1 MTAGPPRNAAPIW
14 DNIPPELAQRPQW
27 LLWRFEVKRGQV
39 KPLKVPYWAAGT
51 RRAGV
56 QGSEAD
62 RANLVT
68 LEQARRA
75 YEAGK
80 YSGVG
85 LALLPGDGLI
95 GIDIDGAIDAE
106 TGEVSQRLQSIIAA
120 VNSYTEYSPS
130 GKGAHI
136 IALGET
142 TTNKSNEIGL
152 EIFAGRQYFTFT
164 GAHWPGAPRTVE
176 AITEQALRRLNVT
189 VNNAKAKRK
198 PAPGA
203 PAAQTGTAELRTRVE
218 SALEALNPD
227 MGYNDWIAIGWALRE
242 AFGDFGF
249 GLWSA
254 WSARGTKYQGEGDLQ
269 SHWRSFTCSRAPDD
283 AVGVIF
289 ARARD
294 AGWRPARREAEGAP
308 HDQGVTPD
316 DLARIDADLAR
327 YDAITGG
334 ALPADDAAPTEWPAP
349 TIPGALNTP
358 EVPADLLPG
367 VWGQMA
373 KSVSESTQTPAV
385 MSVLCALGVLGALLQ
400 NRYVVDTGGH
410 REVLAFWGLSVSAS
424 GTRKSSVMGA
434 FQAPLLGWEKSL
446 ADRMRRPI
454 ARNEAV
460 RSTTLKRIEALKQQ
474 AGKADENELS
484 RLRDDIEALE
494 LSIPEEIRPPL
505 LFTEDVTPETL
516 QRLLAENGGRMSI
529 LSDEP
534 GIFRI
539 LGGLYGGGGG
549 GASLEVFLKSY
560 TGSALKVARA
570 ARTVFVASP
579 CLSMALM
586 IQPDLVA
593 ELAGSNQFRGSG
605 LMARFWYGVPHS
617 NVGRRDVR
625 QRRRISNE
633 LRDAYSAA
641 VFALMD
647 GYPSEDAGDRQTRL
661 LTLSESAEELWLDF
675 SQEVEDQL
683 IEGGA
688 LDAVRDWASKL
699 PGAVAR
705 VAGLL
710 ELCEVGLQVEQVS
723 HSAMDRAI
731 RLARLLTEHARA
743 AFGMLGADVVEADA
757 NALLSWVRA
766 NHLQEFATR
775 DAMRAMDS
783 RFKTAAKLGK
793 AIDKLK
799 QLDCVRTYQRKN
811 QGARPTTVIQVNPAC
826 LS

>member
-1 MTAGPPRNAAPIW
+1 VSAGPPRAPAPIW
-14 DNIPPELAQRPQW
+14 DNIPPELARRPQW
-27 LLWRFEVKRGQV
+27 LLWRFEVKQGQS
-39 KPLKVPYWAAGT
+39 KPLKVPYWASGA
-51 RRAGV
+51 RRNGV
-56 QGSEAD
+56 QGSDTD

-68 LEQARRA
+68 LGEARSV
-75 YEAGK
+75 YERGG
-80 YSGVG
+80 YSGAG
-85 LALLPGDGLI
+85 FAFLPGDGLI
-95 GIDIDGAIDAE
+95 GIDIDGAIDPE

-120 VNSYTEYSPS
+120 VASYTEYSPS

-164 GAHWPGAPRTVE
+164 GAHWPGAPRTIE

-189 VNNAKAKRK
+189 VNDAKARRK
-198 PAPGA
+198 QAPGVL
-203 PAAQTGTAELRTRVE
+203 AAQTAPAELRARVE
-218 SALEALNPD
+218 SALESLNPD

-242 AFGDFGF
+242 AFGEFGF

-254 WSARGTKYQGEGDLQ
+254 WSARGEKYQGDSDLQ
-269 SHWRSFTCSRAPDD
+269 SHWRSFTGRRAPDD

-294 AGWRPARREAEGAP
+294 AGWKAPRRAAAVDTP
-308 HDQGVTPD
+308 DQAVTID

-327 YDAITGG
+327 YDGIIGG
-334 ALPADDAAPTEWPAP
+334 PETAEEVQPEWPAP
-349 TIPGALNTP
+349 QIPGALSTP
-358 EVPADLLPG
+358 DVPADLLPG

-373 KSVSESTQTPAV
+373 QAVSESTQTPAV

-400 NRYVVDTGGH
+400 NRYIVDTGSH
-410 REVLAFWGLSVSAS
+410 QEVLAFWTKSISAS
-424 GTRKSSVMGA
+424 GTRKSAIVGA
-434 FQAPLLGWEKSL
+434 FQAPLLAWEKLL
-446 ADRMRRPI
+446 ADRMRRLI

-474 AGKADENELS
+474 AGKADENELR

-494 LSIPEEIRPPL
+494 LSVPDEIRPPL

-534 GIFRI
+534 GLFRV
-539 LGGLYGGGGG
+539 LGGLYGGGG
-549 GASLEVFLKSY
+549 GASLEVFLKAY
-560 TGSALKVARA
+560 TGSTLKVQRA
-570 ARTVFVASP
+570 SRTVFVVSP
-579 CLSMALM
+579 CLSMVLM
-586 IQPDLVA
+586 IQPELVA

-605 LMARFWYGVPHS
+605 LMARFWYGAPRS

-641 VFALMD
+641 VFALME
-647 GYPSEDAGDRQTRL
+647 GYPPEDARDRRPKV
-661 LTLSESAEELWLDF
+661 LTLSGSAEELWLDF

-688 LDAVRDWASKL
+688 LDGVRDWGSKL
-699 PGAVAR
+699 PGSVAR
-705 VAGLL
+705 VAALMAL
-710 ELCEVGLQVEQVS
+710 AEVGLQVEQVS

-731 RLARLLTEHARA
+731 RLARLMVPHTKAV
-743 AFGMLGADVVEADA
+743 FGMLGADVVEADA

-766 NHLQEFATR
+766 NHLDEFATR

>member
-1 MTAGPPRNAAPIW
+1 MSAGQPGRGAPNW
-14 DNIPPELAQRPQW
+14 DAIPPELAQRPQW
-27 LLWRFEVKRGQV
+27 LLWRFEVKRGQS
-39 KPLKVPYWAAGT
+39 KPLKVPYWTTGV
-51 RRAGV
+51 RRSGV
-56 QGSEAD
+56 QGSDGD
-62 RANLVT
+62 RAKLGT
-68 LEQARRA
+68 LEQARLA
-75 YEAGK
+75 YDQGG

-85 LALLPGDGLI
+85 FAFLPGDGLI
-95 GIDIDGAIDAE
+95 GIDIDGAIDLE
-106 TGEVSQRLQSIIAA
+106 TGEVSQRLQAIIEA
-120 VNSYTEYSPS
+120 VASYTEYSPS
-130 GKGAHI
+130 GRGAHI
-136 IALGET
+136 IAAGET
-142 TTNKSNEIGL
+142 TTNKCNEIGL

-164 GAHWPGAPRTVE
+164 GNHWSGTPQTVQPIGE
-176 AITEQALRRLNVT
+176 EALRRLNITVT
-189 VNNAKAKRK
+189 AAKARRK
-198 PAPGA
+198 LAPGVL
-203 PAAQTGTAELRTRVE
+203 AAQPGASDLRTRVE
-218 SALEALNPD
+218 SALESLSPD

-242 AFGDFGF
+242 AFGEFGF

-254 WSARGTKYQGEGDLQ
+254 WSARGDKYQGDGDLQ
-269 SHWRSFTCSRAPDD
+269 SHWKSFTCSRAPDD

-294 AGWRPARREAEGAP
+294 AGWKAP
-308 HDQGVTPD
+308 SRATAGNTSDQAVTSA
-316 DLARIDADLAR
+316 DLERMDADIAR
-327 YDAITGG
+327 FDGLTS
-334 ALPADDAAPTEWPAP
+334 AAASPTTAPPEWPAP
-349 TIPGALNTP
+349 SMPGALSTP
-358 EVPADLLPG
+358 DVPADLLPG

-373 KSVSESTQTPAV
+373 QAVSESTQTPAV

-400 NRYVVDTGGH
+400 NRYIVDTGGH
-410 REVLAFWGLSVSAS
+410 REVLAFWTISVSAS

-434 FQAPLLGWEKSL
+434 FTEPALDWEKVL
-446 ADRMRRPI
+446 ADRMRRQI

-474 AGKADENELS
+474 AGKADEGELK
-484 RLRDDIEALE
+484 RLREDIEALE
-494 LSIPEEIRPPL
+494 LSMPDEIRPPL

-549 GASLEVFLKSY
+549 ASLEVFLKSY

-570 ARTVFVASP
+570 SRTVFVASP

-586 IQPDLVA
+586 IQPDLMA

-625 QRRRISNE
+625 QRRRISPE

-641 VFALMD
+641 VFGLMD
-647 GYPSEDAGDRQTRL
+647 GYPSEDAEAKRPRV
-661 LTLSESAEELWLDF
+661 LTLSAAAEDLWLDF

-683 IEGGA
+683 IEGGE
-688 LDAVRDWASKL
+688 LDAVRDWGAKL

-710 ELCEVGLQVEQVS
+710 ELAETGLRVEVVS
-723 HSAMDRAI
+723 QASMDRAI
-731 RLARLLTEHARA
+731 SLGRRMVPHARA
-743 AFGMLGADVVEADA
+743 AFSMLGADVVEADA
-757 NALLSWVRA
+757 NAVLSWVRA
-766 NHLQEFATR
+766 NKYTEFSTR

-799 QLDCVRTYQRKN
+799 QLD
-811 QGARPTTVIQVNPAC
+811 
-826 LS
+826 

>member
-1 MTAGPPRNAAPIW
+1 MSAGPPGKTAPNW
-14 DNIPPELAQRPQW
+14 DAIPPELAQRPQW
-27 LLWRFEVKRGQV
+27 LLWRFEVKRGQS
-39 KPLKVPYWAAGT
+39 KPLKVPYWTTGV
-51 RRAGV
+51 RRSGV
-56 QGSEAD
+56 QGSDGD
-62 RANLVT
+62 RAKLVT
-68 LEQARRA
+68 LEQARLA
-75 YEAGK
+75 YDQGG

-85 LALLPGDGLI
+85 FAFLPGDGLI
-95 GIDIDGAIDAE
+95 GIDIDGAIDLE
-106 TGEVSQRLQSIIAA
+106 TGEVSQRLQAIIEA
-120 VNSYTEYSPS
+120 VASYTEYSPS
-130 GKGAHI
+130 GRGAHI
-136 IALGET
+136 IAAGET

-164 GAHWPGAPRTVE
+164 GNHWPGTPQTVQP
-176 AITEQALRRLNVT
+176 IGEQALRRLNIT
-189 VNNAKAKRK
+189 VNDAKARRK
-198 PAPGA
+198 LAPGVVAAAPGA
-203 PAAQTGTAELRTRVE
+203 AELRTRVE
-218 SALEALNPD
+218 SALESLNPD
-227 MGYNDWIAIGWALRE
+227 IGYNDWIAIGWALRE
-242 AFGDFGF
+242 AFGEFGF

-254 WSARGTKYQGEGDLQ
+254 WSARGDKYQGDSDLQ
-269 SHWRSFTCSRAPDD
+269 SHWKSFTCSRAPED

-294 AGWRPARREAEGAP
+294 AGWKAPRRAADVNTS
-308 HDQGVTPD
+308 DQAVTID

-327 YDAITGG
+327 YDGIIGG
-334 ALPADDAAPTEWPAP
+334 PETAEEAQPEWPAP
-349 TIPGALNTP
+349 QIPGALSTP
-358 EVPADLLPG
+358 DVPADLLPG

-373 KSVSESTQTPAV
+373 QAVSESTQTPAV

-400 NRYVVDTGGH
+400 NRYIVDTGSH
-410 REVLAFWGLSVSAS
+410 QEVLAFWTKSISAS
-424 GTRKSSVMGA
+424 GTRKSAIVGA
-434 FQAPLLGWEKSL
+434 FQAPLLAWEKLL
-446 ADRMRRPI
+446 ADRMRRLI

-474 AGKADENELS
+474 AGKADENELR

-494 LSIPEEIRPPL
+494 LSMPDEIRPPL

-534 GIFRI
+534 GLFRV
-539 LGGLYGGGGG
+539 LGGLYGGGG
-549 GASLEVFLKSY
+549 GASLEVFLKAY
-560 TGSALKVARA
+560 TGSTLKVQRA
-570 ARTVFVASP
+570 SRTVFVVSP
-579 CLSMALM
+579 CLSMVLM
-586 IQPDLVA
+586 IQPELVA

-605 LMARFWYGVPHS
+605 LMARFWYGAPRS

-641 VFALMD
+641 VFALME
-647 GYPSEDAGDRQTRL
+647 GYPPEDARDRRPKV
-661 LTLSESAEELWLDF
+661 LTLSGSAEELWLDF

-688 LDAVRDWASKL
+688 LDGVRDWGSKL
-699 PGAVAR
+699 PGSVAR
-705 VAGLL
+705 VAALL
-710 ELCEVGLQVEQVS
+710 ELAEVGLQVEQVS

-731 RLARLLTEHARA
+731 RLARLMVPHAKVV
-743 AFGMLGADVVEADA
+743 FGMLGANVVEADA

-766 NHLQEFATR
+766 NRLEEFATR

>member
-1 MTAGPPRNAAPIW
+1 MSAPPIW
-14 DNIPPELAQRPQW
+14 ENIPQSLADRPQW
-27 LLWRFEVKRGQV
+27 LLWRFEAKEGQA
-39 KPLKVPYWAAGT
+39 KPLKVPYWTTGARRGGT
-51 RRAGV
+51 
-56 QGSEAD
+56 QGGNHD
-62 RANLVT
+62 RDKLVT
-68 LEQARRA
+68 LAEARRC
-75 YEAGK
+75 YELGN

-85 LALLPGDGLI
+85 FAFLPGDGLI
-95 GIDIDGAIDAE
+95 GIDIDGAIDLE
-106 TGEVSQRLQSIIAA
+106 TGEVSSQLQAIIEA
-120 VNSYTEYSPS
+120 VGSYTEYSPS

-136 IALGET
+136 IVAGET
-142 TTNKSNEIGL
+142 RTNKDNGIGL

-164 GAHWPGAPRTVE
+164 GQHWAGTPGTVE
-176 AITEQALRRLNVT
+176 AIDEQVLARLHGT
-189 VNNAKAKRK
+189 VDAAKAKRK
-198 PAPGA
+198 TAGTAPPVVPGA
-203 PAAQTGTAELRTRVE
+203 PDLRTRVE
-218 SALEALNPD
+218 SALESLDPD

-242 AFGDFGF
+242 AFGEFGF

-254 WSARGTKYQGEGDLQ
+254 WSARGSKYQGESDLQ
-269 SHWRSFTCSRAPDD
+269 SHWKSFTRNRAPDD

-294 AGWRPARREAEGAP
+294 AGWKAPRRAAAVDTP
-308 HDQGVTPD
+308 DQAVTID

-327 YDAITGG
+327 YDGIIGG
-334 ALPADDAAPTEWPAP
+334 PETAEEVQPEWPAP
-349 TIPGALNTP
+349 QIPGALSTP
-358 EVPADLLPG
+358 DVPADLLPG

-373 KSVSESTQTPAV
+373 QAVSESTQTPAV

-400 NRYVVDTGGH
+400 NRYIVDTGSH
-410 REVLAFWGLSVSAS
+410 QEVLAFWTKSISAS
-424 GTRKSSVMGA
+424 GTRKSAIVGA
-434 FQAPLLGWEKSL
+434 FQAPLLAWEKLL
-446 ADRMRRPI
+446 ADRMRRLI

-474 AGKADENELS
+474 AGKADENELR

-494 LSIPEEIRPPL
+494 LSMPDEIRPPL

-534 GIFRI
+534 GLFRV
-539 LGGLYGGGGG
+539 LGGLYGGGG
-549 GASLEVFLKSY
+549 GASLEVFLKAY
-560 TGSALKVARA
+560 TGSTLKVQRA
-570 ARTVFVASP
+570 SRTVFVVSP
-579 CLSMALM
+579 CLSMVLM
-586 IQPDLVA
+586 IQPELVA

-605 LMARFWYGVPHS
+605 LMARFWYGAPRS

-641 VFALMD
+641 VFALME
-647 GYPSEDAGDRQTRL
+647 GYPPEDARDRRPKV
-661 LTLSESAEELWLDF
+661 LTLSGSAEELWLDF

-688 LDAVRDWASKL
+688 LDGVRDWGSKL
-699 PGAVAR
+699 PGSVAR
-705 VAGLL
+705 VAALL
-710 ELCEVGLQVEQVS
+710 ELAEVGLQVEQVS

-731 RLARLLTEHARA
+731 RLARLMVPHTKVV
-743 AFGMLGADVVEADA
+743 FGMLGAGVVEADA
-757 NALLSWVRA
+757 NALLTWVRA
-766 NHLQEFATR
+766 NHLEEFATR